1 MALDLADKV
10 VALHRAFD
18 AAQLSHAFGGAL
30 ALAWCTTEVRNTI
43 DVDINVFVPTD
54 RAANALAALPHGV
67 TYTDTELDLLTRDG
81 QVRVRWD
88 HTPVDLFLN
97 TTDYHEQVAERIRRQ
112 PFMGEMMPYL
122 ACDDLAV
129 FKAFFNR
136 TKDWADLEAMIEA
149 NRLDATAVLGTLT
162 LYLGGD
168 DERIARLRGLVT
180 ELG

>member
-10 VALHRAFD
+10 IALHRAFE
-18 AAQLSHAFGGAL
+18 AAQFSHAFGGAL

-54 RAANALAALPHGV
+54 RAADALTALPDGV
-67 TYTDTELDLLTRDG
+67 TYSDADLDLLVRDG

-88 HTPVDLFLN
+88 ATPVDLFLN
-97 TTDYHEQVAERIRRQ
+97 TTDYHEQVAKRIRRQ
-112 PFMGEMMPYL
+112 PFMGEMVPYL

-149 NRLDATAVLGTLT
+149 DRLDATAVLGTLS

-168 DERIARLRGLVT
+168 DEYIPPLRDSVT
-180 ELG
+180 NQS